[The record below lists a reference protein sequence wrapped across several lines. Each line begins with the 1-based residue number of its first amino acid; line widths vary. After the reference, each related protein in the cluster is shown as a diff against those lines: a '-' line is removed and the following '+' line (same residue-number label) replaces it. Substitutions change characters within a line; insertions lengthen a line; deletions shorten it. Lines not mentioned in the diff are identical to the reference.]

1 MLKKNNLNIEKKL
14 IFPDHYNFS
23 KKEIKKIIEQ
33 SKKDKLKIIMT
44 EKDFYKIKNYSLND
58 IKYLKVEVKI
68 RSEEK
73 LFDRIN
79 KIYD

>member
-1 MLKKNNLNIEKKL
+1 MKKNNLNIEKKL

>member
-1 MLKKNNLNIEKKL
+1 MKKL

>member
-73 LFDRIN
+73 LFEKKN

>member
-1 MLKKNNLNIEKKL
+1 
-14 IFPDHYNFS
+14 
-23 KKEIKKIIEQ
+23 
-33 SKKDKLKIIMT
+33 MT

-79 KIYD
+79 KI